1 MRKIY
6 RVVLSAEER
15 EELRALVSKGKSAA
29 RKQTHARVLLLC
41 DESEGK
47 RRADMEVASTL
58 SVGRS
63 TVERVRR
70 RFVEEGLES
79 ALNPRKQLRFR
90 RKTLDGEAETRLLAV
105 ACGKPPE
112 GRARWTLRLLAERLV
127 ELEVVESVGMETVRQ
142 TLKKTTSS
150 RG

>member
-41 DESEGK
+41 DESNGK

-90 RKTLDGEAETRLLAV
+90 RKALDGEAEARLLAV

>member
-6 RVVLSAEER
+6 RVVLSAAER

-41 DESEGK
+41 DESNGK

-90 RKTLDGEAETRLLAV
+90 RKALDGEAEARLLAV

>member
-47 RRADMEVASTL
+47 RRADVEVASTL

-90 RKTLDGEAETRLLAV
+90 RKALDGEAEARLLAV

>member
-90 RKTLDGEAETRLLAV
+90 RKALDGEAEARLLAV

>member
-1 MRKIY
+1 M
-6 RVVLSAEER
+6 
-15 EELRALVSKGKSAA
+15 
-29 RKQTHARVLLLC
+29 
-41 DESEGK
+41 
-47 RRADMEVASTL
+47 
-58 SVGRS
+58 
-63 TVERVRR
+63 ERVRR

-90 RKTLDGEAETRLLAV
+90 RKPLDGEAEARLLAV

-142 TLKKTTSS
+142 TLKK
-150 RG
+150 RPQVVV

>member
-41 DESEGK
+41 DESNGK

-90 RKTLDGEAETRLLAV
+90 RKALDGEAEARLLAV

-150 RG
+150 LG

>member
-41 DESEGK
+41 DESDGK

-79 ALNPRKQLRFR
+79 ALNPRKQLRYR
-90 RKTLDGEAETRLLAV
+90 RKALDGEAEARLLAV

>member
-15 EELRALVSKGKSAA
+15 EELRTLVSKGKSAA

-90 RKTLDGEAETRLLAV
+90 RKALDGEAEARLLAV

>member
-15 EELRALVSKGKSAA
+15 EGLRALVSKGKSAA

-90 RKTLDGEAETRLLAV
+90 RKALDGEAEARLLAV

>member
-15 EELRALVSKGKSAA
+15 EELRALVSKGRSAA

-41 DESEGK
+41 DESDGK

-90 RKTLDGEAETRLLAV
+90 RKALDGEAEARLLAV

>member
-41 DESEGK
+41 DESDGK

-90 RKTLDGEAETRLLAV
+90 RKALDGEAEARLLAV

-112 GRARWTLRLLAERLV
+112 GRARWTVRLLAERLV

>member
-15 EELRALVSKGKSAA
+15 EELRALVSKGRSAA

-90 RKTLDGEAETRLLAV
+90 RKALDGEAEARLLAV

>member
-1 MRKIY
+1 M
-6 RVVLSAEER
+6 
-15 EELRALVSKGKSAA
+15 
-29 RKQTHARVLLLC
+29 
-41 DESEGK
+41 
-47 RRADMEVASTL
+47 
-58 SVGRS
+58 
-63 TVERVRR
+63 
-70 RFVEEGLES
+70 
-79 ALNPRKQLRFR
+79 NPRKQLRFR
-90 RKTLDGEAETRLLAV
+90 RKALDGEAEARLLAV

>member
-41 DESEGK
+41 DESDGK

-90 RKTLDGEAETRLLAV
+90 RKALDGEAEARLLAV